1 MKKLWTNGMAL
12 LALCGAF
19 VGCSHEESFYIPTD
33 EEAYAHAE
41 QLLGLTIDPNQD
53 WSMTQ
58 SGTVAVTADAGI
70 DATELL
76 VLDAY
81 PFGKVTANIL
91 AQAPVTE
98 GKTVKMN
105 YTAQKGLTDLYIAC
119 RNAQGDY
126 RVKRIDSS
134 ATEASF
140 TGSTGRQAP
149 TRAVVATPSVTEG
162 EYTFNARFAQS
173 WAGVNAALA
182 TGTDYNGYFTG
193 MNNYSPW
200 NNSGWNDKFYPVT
213 GSIVESGYTETD
225 RNNIYQVLQ
234 TVIPEQQ
241 DNLSKAQSTG
251 YTIETKGGPV
261 TLTPIHSSSNSNDK
275 ISYYY
280 YPKNQVPSAEQIK
293 SMPKYTLGEMGS
305 ELGKTFSLVYVD
317 GSGNASYDFPADYVI
332 CFLVSN
338 TSQKN
343 ANPYYFYE
351 SGGITTTTT
360 SGGAKAS
367 QPSYSHRPSSS
378 ESRVYGSYAN
388 EPNNQYS
395 NLGVRYGKTDWWE
408 TWGGPA
414 NPYIDFELK
423 NDKALESYGYTTRVQ
438 RPSTEE
444 GKNNNGKSLNGGLD
458 YGNTTIY
465 LKTRVYDSSNS
476 YVLRVGVNCGKGIY
490 VKELDDWDSDT
501 GTIVGD
507 FDNKTLSPTTT
518 VIEFPIKDGKVYAVY
533 GGGTKIYYYGAD
545 IFKLEGAATTSTTS
559 NIVWQTMPICPEYYA
574 DGNLNT
580 VVHQA
585 NNLGWGLAKR
595 NNTSAYKN
603 NMLTAP
609 HNAVFSWNGKNYLG
623 FEDWVDFDYNDL
635 VFEIEGTKGGE
646 EITVTPP
653 QKTIYSYAFED
664 SKKCDFDY
672 NDVVLKVQ
680 ENQAGDSI
688 NLRLVAAGATLD
700 LIIRLYNWDDN
711 ADHNYGTLDRVL
723 SYNNKTEVHD
733 MLGVSPGLMVNTHA
747 PSGKT
752 ATAKPITFTIPK
764 GNHKTEALRLEIYSV
779 QQGPI
784 RIAGAGESP
793 LGVII
798 PEDWKWPEEF
808 QNISGC
814 YNEQNTSEGDQR
826 FSRFFEQAGSAT
838 HWYKYPTSRVMDET
852 DL

>member
-58 SGTVAVTADAGI
+58 SGTVAVTANAGI
-70 DATELL
+70 NATELL

-98 GKTVKMN
+98 GQTVNLN

-126 RVKRIDSS
+126 RVTRIDISQ
-134 ATEASF
+134 TEVSF
-140 TGSTGRQAP
+140 SGSNGRQAP

-162 EYTFNARFAQS
+162 DYTFNAKLARS
-173 WAGVNAALA
+173 WAGVNAAVH
-182 TGTDYNGYFTG
+182 TGTDYNNYFSG

-213 GSIVESGYTETD
+213 GSIVESDYTDTD
-225 RNNIYQVLQ
+225 RNNIYQALQ

-261 TLTPIHSSSNSNDK
+261 TLTPIHSSSNSNDQ

-293 SMPKYTLGEMGS
+293 TMPKYTLGKMGS
-305 ELGKTFSLVYVD
+305 ELGKTYSLVYVD
-317 GSGNASYDFPADYVI
+317 EYNVAKYEFPADYVI

-338 TSQKN
+338 TSQEN

-360 SGGAKAS
+360 TMGTLAS
-367 QPSYSHRPSSS
+367 TPSYSHRPNTD

-388 EPNNQYS
+388 QPNNQYG
-395 NLGVRYGKTDWWE
+395 NLGVRYGKTDWYDWSGTE
-408 TWGGPA
+408 
-414 NPYIDFELK
+414 NPYNNFELK
-423 NDKALESYGYTTRVQ
+423 NDKDLESYGYTTRVQ
-438 RPSTEE
+438 RLSTD
-444 GKNNNGKSLNGGLD
+444 GDKTNNGKNLNGGLD
-458 YGNTTIY
+458 NGNTTYY
-465 LKTRVYDSSNS
+465 LKANLYDSWNS
-476 YVLRVGVNCGKGIY
+476 YAMRVGVNCGKGVY
-490 VKELDDWDSDT
+490 VYELDDWDST
-501 GTIVGD
+501 SGTIVGD
-507 FDNKTLSPTTT
+507 WEDKGLSTAKT

-533 GGGTKIYYYGAD
+533 GRGTKMTYYGSD
-545 IFKLEGAATTSTTS
+545 IFKTEGGGTTSSTTE
-559 NIVWQTMPICPEYYA
+559 VKWQSMPICPEYYA

-585 NNLGWGLAKR
+585 NNLDWGLAKY
-595 NNTSAYKN
+595 NTSAYQN
-603 NMLTAP
+603 NTLTAP

-653 QKTIYSYAFED
+653 QKQIYSYAFED

-711 ADHNYGTLDRVL
+711 ADHNYGSLDRVL
-723 SYNNKTEVHD
+723 SHNGYTEVHD
-733 MLGVSPGLMVNTHA
+733 MLGVGPGLMVNTHA

-808 QNISGC
+808 KNISSC
-814 YNEQNTSEGDQR
+814 YNEQNTTEGDQR
-826 FSRFFEQAGSAT
+826 FSQFFEHAESAE
-838 HWYKYPTSRVMDET
+838 HWYKYPTQWVMDES